1 MCVSVV
7 RKVEEG
13 EWKRM
18 ENLLLAFWSHP
29 ILGTT
34 ETCRQ
39 KYFDASLVRILIL
52 FFLTTSR
59 RDVIRN
65 ILQSDEIKKIEI
77 KFQYVRLWS
86 WSNAFVMTA
95 LQRKKSFGSLVKM
108 LMEDETFIYLF
119 STIQMMGQWQSVFLI
134 CQRFR

>member
-1 MCVSVV
+1 M

-86 WSNAFVMTA
+86 
-95 LQRKKSFGSLVKM
+95 
-108 LMEDETFIYLF
+108 
-119 STIQMMGQWQSVFLI
+119 
-134 CQRFR
+134 